1 MARDAR
7 QPDRLAHPK
16 APYVPVVVSG
26 EKPFSVRTTVQVGLP
41 AGLLVE
47 LDAVARVPT

>member
-7 QPDRLAHPK
+7 QPDRLARPK
-16 APYVPVVVSG
+16 ARHAPVVVSG
-26 EKPFSVRTTVQVGLP
+26 DHVFTAGQVGLH